1 MINKRNEEKS
11 KKDDKKPDE
20 VTQVSVSAHIQIK
33 DKDTGKVLVDKR
45 G

>member
-1 MINKRNEEKS
+1 MINKEESTNKVEEN
-11 KKDDKKPDE
+11 KPNDM
-20 VTQVSVSAHIQIK
+20 TRTDISAHILIK

>member
-1 MINKRNEEKS
+1 MINKESNE
-11 KKDDKKPDE
+11 KKDTKPNDM
-20 VTQVSVSAHIQIK
+20 TRTDVSAHILIK

>member
-1 MINKRNEEKS
+1 MINKEESTQKETN
-11 KKDDKKPDE
+11 KPNDM
-20 VTQVSVSAHIQIK
+20 TRTDISAHILIK

>member
-1 MINKRNEEKS
+1 MINKDKEP
-11 KKDDKKPDE
+11 KKITENKPNDM
-20 VTQVSVSAHIQIK
+20 TRTDISAHILIK